1 MVLNKK
7 VLNDLLKK
15 SISEESEMQI
25 DEVKENIIDVHLRL
39 KLKKTEKESENK
51 KEVNKEEFKSW
62 TQQFEASFFSSIRN
76 FQWKV

>member
-15 SISEESEMQI
+15 TISEESEMQI
-25 DEVKENIIDVHLRL
+25 DEVKEDIIDVHLRL

-51 KEVNKEEFKSW
+51 KEVNKEEFK
-62 TQQFEASFFSSIRN
+62 N
-76 FQWKV
+76 